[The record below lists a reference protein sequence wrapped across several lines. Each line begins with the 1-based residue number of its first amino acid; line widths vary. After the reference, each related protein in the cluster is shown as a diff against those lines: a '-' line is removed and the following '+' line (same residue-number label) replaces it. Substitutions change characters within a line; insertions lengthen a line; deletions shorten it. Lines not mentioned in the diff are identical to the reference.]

1 MRQDDTPSR
10 SGSAPRSTIALSAA
24 CWPSL
29 IQGRRPERGWSR
41 RPSTPSALKRITQ
54 SRSVCRSIP
63 AAWAA
68 AFRLMPSSTLA
79 SAIRRAATRPSRSRR
94 AKRRSSAASRSVRIA
109 SGAPIPCPPSD
120 RKAGNHGL
128 PDTALHGRVSSSHA
142 GYETACAW
150 CRSGR
155 STRPGWLRRSNCP
168 AWCAWVLPCAKAGPV
183 VRAMPPASRWRRFSG
198 ILTFRSY
205 RCDAPRRNTTPLGP
219 PTLGPGRCAGASAP
233 PRRRLPA
240 ARGGAERGSCPPPGR
255 PPRDRTSLSSRGS
268 RLPPR
273 APGPGSRGRRTRPR
287 PGR

>member
-120 RKAGNHGL
+120 RKAGNHGR
-128 PDTALHGRVSSSHA
+128 PDTALHGRVSSSRA
-142 GYETACAW
+142 GYDAELHLLDGGHWLLETNLDEVVALV
-150 CRSGR
+150 RDFLGR
-155 STRPGWLRRSNCP
+155 VHTHS
-168 AWCAWVLPCAKAGPV
+168 
-183 VRAMPPASRWRRFSG
+183 
-198 ILTFRSY
+198 
-205 RCDAPRRNTTPLGP
+205 
-219 PTLGPGRCAGASAP
+219 
-233 PRRRLPA
+233 
-240 ARGGAERGSCPPPGR
+240 E
-255 PPRDRTSLSSRGS
+255 
-268 RLPPR
+268 
-273 APGPGSRGRRTRPR
+273 
-287 PGR
+287 